1 MAHAYPLEP
10 VLGVLLAGPERL
22 ALLLAGA
29 ALVVLARRRAAEP
42 DYTSAS
48 ADPVPDGRDV
58 TRARR

>member
-1 MAHAYPLEP
+1 M
-10 VLGVLLAGPERL
+10 LLAGPEGL

-58 TRARR
+58 TGARR